1 MQNLI
6 LKIFIDIGHPAHV
19 HYFRN
24 SIKILKE
31 KGHRFCITARDKDV
45 TIQLMNEYEIDFFNR
60 GKGGQ
65 NLFSKLW
72 YGIKTNWFL
81 FNLAISFKPDMFLSF
96 ASPYAAQVAKLMG
109 KPHIA
114 FTDTEHAT
122 LGNLAFIPFSHSIIT
137 PEVFQKNL
145 GIKHIRFNGFM
156 ELAYLNKNYFNPTFD
171 VLKKLNLSRNDK
183 YVVIRLVAWTAS
195 HDIGHQGFSHNS
207 LIKLIQVIS
216 KYAKVRIT
224 TEGEMHEDLQPYA
237 MSSIKPS
244 NMHHVLANA
253 ALFIGEGATMASECA
268 VLGTPCIY
276 VNTLSAGTIEEQ
288 EGHNLLVRLLDMDA
302 IIKKAENILQN
313 NSSKKEQMI
322 RCTEYLENKINVT
335 EFINWMITH
344 FPASTNMMKNNP
356 NYQDR
361 FKV

>member
-1 MQNLI
+1 MR
-6 LKIFIDIGHPAHV
+6 IFIDIGHPAHV

-24 SIKILKE
+24 SINILKRE
-31 KGHRFCITARDKDV
+31 GHHFCITARDKDV

-81 FNLAISFKPDMFLSF
+81 FNLANAFKPDLFLSF
-96 ASPYAAQVAKLMG
+96 ASPYAAQVSKMIG

-122 LGNLAFIPFSHSIIT
+122 LGNLGFIPFSHSIIT

-156 ELAYLNKNYFNPTFD
+156 ELAYLNKNYFKPTFD

-322 RCTEYLENKINVT
+322 RCTKYLENKINVT